1 MEEKE
6 VKLGLSEED
15 VKSAVVE
22 ENQPQGGPP
31 PGPLGLFQ
39 AMGNATADAEAIANS
54 EDGRLIGERMSLMR
68 WPEDSE
74 DSKKFWMSYEKGLI
88 KEVHNIEDPLNK
100 WASFVPVATVKEPE
114 RKFPLIFCLHGAHNP
129 IQLTE
134 SYGVMQVAAREE
146 CIVIAPENEREDNI
160 LALYEHVVA
169 NYPVDISRVYL
180 MGYSFGGFMSSRN
193 GLLRPELF
201 AGLGWG
207 GMLFALKAAAHD
219 LDGQWY
225 DAYELTPE
233 MIAKAR
239 ELEMPVAVFMGENE
253 MLNLL
258 PLWNELAEA
267 GKDGI
272 IPLDSTSKYQSFN
285 NLRAVGGCDP
295 IENKGGEYYSNH
307 EDPVVRSIGVDFE
320 RTEVREYHGRKY
332 FIGDAVKEDGECLFR
347 TIACEKMV
355 HWPTVMFAELAW
367 EQISKFARDPETKK
381 LIRL

>member
-1 MEEKE
+1 MKEKE
-6 VKLGLSEED
+6 AKIGLSEED
-15 VKSAVVE
+15 VKGAMAPE
-22 ENQPQGGPP
+22 GDPQGGPP
-31 PGPLGLFQ
+31 AGPAGLFQ
-39 AMGNATADAEAIANS
+39 TMGDENADAEAIAAS
-54 EDGRLIGERMSLMR
+54 EDGQIIGELMSLMR

-74 DSKKFWMSYEKGLI
+74 ESKNYWLNFEKGLI
-88 KEVHNIEDPLNK
+88 KEVHNTEDPLNK
-100 WASFVPVATVKEPE
+100 WASFVPKAALDQPD

-134 SYGVMQVAAREE
+134 SYGIMQVAAKEE

-160 LALYEHVVA
+160 LTLYEHA
-169 NYPVDISRVYL
+169 KENYPVDLSRVYL

-193 GLLRPELF
+193 GLMRPELF

-207 GMLFALKAAAHD
+207 GMLFAQKAPAHD

-225 DAYELTPE
+225 DAYDLTPE

-239 ELEMPVAVFMGENE
+239 ELEMPILLFMGENE
-253 MLNLL
+253 MLHLL
-258 PLWNELAEA
+258 PLYDGPVDA

-272 IPLDSTSKYQSFN
+272 IPLHSEAKYESFN
-285 NLRAVGGCDP
+285 NLRTVGGCDP
-295 IENKGGEYYSNH
+295 IEAKGKEYYQNH
-307 EDPVVRSIGVDFE
+307 ADPVVRSIGADFE

-347 TIACEKMV
+347 TVACEKMV
-355 HWPTVMFAELAW
+355 HWPTIMYAQLAW
-367 EQISKFARDPETKK
+367 EQISKYARDPETKK